1 MYADLCKDLLEAL
14 LSLDDGFAD
23 PSEVEILPL
32 VKLRSK
38 GEDAATYSL
47 NGEEPGK
54 ILMWQIIQL
63 IFTSF
68 YSTHVNWH

>member
-1 MYADLCKDLLEAL
+1 MATNYANLTKELLEAL

-23 PSEVEILPL
+23 PGEVEILPL

-47 NGEEPGK
+47 SGEEPGRV
-54 ILMWQIIQL
+54 L
-63 IFTSF
+63 I
-68 YSTHVNWH
+68 